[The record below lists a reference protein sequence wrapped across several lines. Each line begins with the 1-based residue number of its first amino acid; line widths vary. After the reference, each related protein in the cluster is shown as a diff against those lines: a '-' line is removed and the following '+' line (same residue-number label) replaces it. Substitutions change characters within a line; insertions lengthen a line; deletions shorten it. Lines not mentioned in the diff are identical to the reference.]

1 MPNRI
6 AGENEMRNLFIY
18 GLILFNLVLNCQSVE
33 PIHIG
38 RDNGMTILE
47 KLTINSSDQSDNNA
61 TSALNQ
67 TNQTSKSSFDAAEG
81 LWSWGTIPIG
91 YALNKSGD
99 LISLSNQE
107 WAQSI

>member
-6 AGENEMRNLFIY
+6 AGENEMRNLSIY
-18 GLILFNLVLNCQSVE
+18 CLILFNLVLNCQSVE

-67 TNQTSKSSFDAAEG
+67 TNQTGKFSTDTAEG
-81 LWSWGTIPIG
+81 LWSWGNTPVG
-91 YALNKSGD
+91 YALNKSGS
-99 LISLSNQE
+99 LIRLANQE
-107 WAQSI
+107 WVPSI

>member
-1 MPNRI
+1 MK
-6 AGENEMRNLFIY
+6 MRNLFIS

-67 TNQTSKSSFDAAEG
+67 TNPTSKSSLDAAKG
-81 LWSWGTIPIG
+81 LWGWGNTPIG
-91 YALNKSGD
+91 YALNKSGS
-99 LISLSNQE
+99 LIRLANQE
-107 WAQSI
+107 WVPSI